1 MPGTTPNRVGLAFL
15 QTLQGLSSK
24 KKILD
29 IHRRYLRIQQKEVLS
44 DKEAETLWRQYL
56 EFIVV
61 KAHHGDTSGAGMR
74 FSTTPEVDALWHTH
88 LLNTESYHEL
98 MALARDINPNLKFIH
113 HCEENALE
121 PEAKKQER
129 RKAAAE
135 AFKKTFGRECDWFDD
150 EEEEEEEA
158 VCISSD
164 DDDCDIDNNDE
175 KDGGTELPGIFSIFV
190 RKLTGETVTL
200 RVFSHFTIEHV
211 KALIQAKG
219 GIPTDQQRLI
229 FDGKQLEDG
238 RTLSYYNILK
248 ESTIDMVIRLRG
260 C

>member
-150 EEEEEEEA
+150 EDDDEEE
-158 VCISSD
+158 VW
-164 DDDCDIDNNDE
+164 
-175 KDGGTELPGIFSIFV
+175 L
-190 RKLTGETVTL
+190 L
-200 RVFSHFTIEHV
+200 
-211 KALIQAKG
+211 
-219 GIPTDQQRLI
+219 
-229 FDGKQLEDG
+229 
-238 RTLSYYNILK
+238 
-248 ESTIDMVIRLRG
+248 
-260 C
+260 

>member
-1 MPGTTPNRVGLAFL
+1 MPGTTPNRVGLASL

-29 IHRRYLRIQQKEVLS
+29 NHRRYLRIQQKEVLS

-98 MALARDINPNLKFIH
+98 MALASDINPNLKFIH

-150 EEEEEEEA
+150 EDHDEEEEEEA
-158 VCISSD
+158 VYISSD
-164 DDDCDIDNNDE
+164 DNNDE
-175 KDGGTELPGIFSIFV
+175 KDGGTELPGIFSVFV
-190 RKLTGETVTL
+190 RKLTGKTVTL

-211 KALIQAKG
+211 KALIQDKE
-219 GIPTDQQRLI
+219 GIPPDQQRLI
-229 FDGKQLEDG
+229 FAGRQLEDG
-238 RTLSYYNILK
+238 RTLSYYNIQK
-248 ESTIDMVIRLRG
+248 ESTLHLVERLRG

>member
-61 KAHHGDTSGAGMR
+61 KAHHGDTSGTGMR

-98 MALARDINPNLKFIH
+98 MALASDINPNLKFIH

-150 EEEEEEEA
+150 EDHDEEEEEEA
-158 VCISSD
+158 VYISSD
-164 DDDCDIDNNDE
+164 DNNDE
-175 KDGGTELPGIFSIFV
+175 KDGELPGIFSVFV
-190 RKLTGETVTL
+190 RKLTGKTVTL
-200 RVFSHFTIEHV
+200 SVFSHFTIEHA
-211 KALIQAKG
+211 KALIQDKE
-219 GIPTDQQRLI
+219 GIPPDQQRLI
-229 FDGKQLEDG
+229 FAGRQLEDG
-238 RTLSYYNILK
+238 RTLSYYNIQK
-248 ESTIDMVIRLRG
+248 ESTLHLVERLRG